1 MNGRDGKI
9 VRLSPHVLSC
19 YHQSMSVPVIT
30 QYKLYTSAN
39 NMT

>member
-9 VRLSPHVLSC
+9 ARLSPHVLSC
-19 YHQSMSVPVIT
+19 YQSMSVPVIT